1 MPRYSGAR
9 AADDDAASCRL
20 AACGK
25 FRIAAGEAVLGNGG
39 NVGSERQDLCAGG
52 HDVVGG
58 DIVADLERTFCI
70 DSFFKR
76 SSSRE
81 RLDVR
86 TSEDFNA
93 VHILFI
99 NRFSALL
106 FCIERCDNLALFEL
120 FFVRENIGQRNIIEF
135 AQDSFLN
142 GILQRKLKNY
152 FSNFIQQEI
161 ISSLIVLTLW
171 RSAQPEAISIRREP
185 ARKIFDKSIRTSSM
199 YFVKNKQRIIAIIA
213 R

>member
-1 MPRYSGAR
+1 MI
-9 AADDDAASCRL
+9 
-20 AACGK
+20 
-25 FRIAAGEAVLGNGG
+25 FVAVPDKNLL
-39 NVGSERQDLCAGG
+39 ELCAIFHGLNKN
-52 HDVVGG
+52 DT
-58 DIVADLERTFCI
+58 LLQQLRSLRNQTFKLLQLVDRCFI
-70 DSFFKR
+70 DKR
-76 SSSRE
+76 QLSK
-81 RLDVR
+81 
-86 TSEDFNA
+86 
-93 VHILFI
+93 HILFI